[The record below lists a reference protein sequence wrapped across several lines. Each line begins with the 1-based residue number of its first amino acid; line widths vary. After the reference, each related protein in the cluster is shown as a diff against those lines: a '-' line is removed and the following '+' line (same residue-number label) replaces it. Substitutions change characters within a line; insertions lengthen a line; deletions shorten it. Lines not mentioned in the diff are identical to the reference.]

1 MATCRNGVILWTLI
15 HTLTGQWWALHWC
28 SSLQLTDIRVKPTG
42 ELPGYHH
49 CVHGHC
55 LYHIYK
61 GQPFYLMQTK
71 ILEPHHNILSICLV
85 YDCMWMRVCM
95 KVREF
100 VDCVHSVCEWMED
113 HNGNKVYMTLY
124 IVTFNWL
131 IYWETFIKKM
141 LLSL

>member
-71 ILEPHHNILSICLV
+71 TLEPHHNILSICLV
-85 YDCMWMRVCM
+85 CDCMWMSVCM
-95 KVREF
+95 KVRDLSNLYLIITQHIKSF
-100 VDCVHSVCEWMED
+100 KLFISDWMLWVFTLSCSMKWW
-113 HNGNKVYMTLY
+113 KV
-124 IVTFNWL
+124 
-131 IYWETFIKKM
+131 
-141 LLSL
+141 LLR